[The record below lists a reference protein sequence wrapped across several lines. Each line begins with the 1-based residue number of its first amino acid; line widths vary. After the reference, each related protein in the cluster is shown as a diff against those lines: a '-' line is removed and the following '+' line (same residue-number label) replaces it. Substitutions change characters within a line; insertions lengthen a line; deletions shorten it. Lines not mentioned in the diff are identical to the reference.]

1 MSGFS
6 GFLRGISTIL
16 PEVPAPQRKLSLT
29 MKLIWTTIALAV
41 YLIMAETPLYGITT
55 GGTDPLAYSRIIFAS
70 NQGTLMEFGIG
81 PIVTAGLVMQL
92 LKGADMIKL
101 DFKKD
106 EDRALFTSSTKLLT
120 MVVILVQSLGYIVA
134 GIYGS
139 LSFTT
144 TIVIVMQ
151 LFVASVIVMLLD
163 ELVQKGWGIGSGI
176 SLFIMAGVAQ
186 QIMWSIFNPLTVNI
200 GSQEAPQIVPYGFVP
215 FLIDTLIRGNP
226 VEVIVRTGALPS
238 LIGFLITVA
247 VIILLIY
254 LEGVR
259 VEIPIT
265 SSKFRGFSGVY
276 PIKLLYVSVVPVII
290 ASVMMTDLVFISQFI
305 WTSYNQNNAN
315 IWLNWLGTGTFD
327 EVGSIIFPTGGLV
340 YYMSPINGLSAA
352 ASDPLKALSY
362 VFFFVLLVTIFSKL
376 WVEIGG
382 LAPKDVAKS
391 LLDAD
396 VHVPGFRSAEASV
409 GIVLKRY
416 IPPITIVGGIII
428 GLLASLSDILG
439 VFGSGTGILLMIGI
453 IMQYYQILMKEQLET
468 MMPRLAGIFERK

>member
-1 MSGFS
+1 MSSLS
-6 GFLRGISTIL
+6 GFLRGISTIM

-29 MKLIWTTIALAV
+29 MKLIWTAIALAV

-92 LKGADMIKL
+92 LKGAEMIKL
-101 DFKKD
+101 DFKKP
-106 EDRALFTSSTKLLT
+106 EDRALFTSATKLLT
-120 MVVILVQSLGYIVA
+120 MVVILVQSLGYIIA

-144 TIVIVMQ
+144 MIIIVMQ

-200 GSQEAPQIVPYGFVP
+200 GSSEVPKIVPFGFIP
-215 FLIDTLIRGNP
+215 FLIDALIRGAP
-226 VEVIVRTGALPS
+226 YEAIVREGALPS
-238 LIGFLITVA
+238 LIGFLMTMA
-247 VIILLIY
+247 VILFLIY
-254 LEGVR
+254 IEGVR
-259 VEIPIT
+259 VEIPIS
-265 SSKFRGFSGVY
+265 SSKYRGFSGVY
-276 PIKLLYVSVVPVII
+276 PIKLLYVSVVPVIF
-290 ASVMMTDLVFISQFI
+290 ASVLLTDVVFISQFI
-305 WTSYNQNNAN
+305 WTSFNPTNTN
-315 IWLNWLGTGTFD
+315 IWLNWLGTGIFNGPED
-327 EVGSIIFPTGGLV
+327 IIFPTGGLV
-340 YYMSPINGLSAA
+340 YYMSPIQGLSAA
-352 ASDPLKALSY
+352 VADPLRALSY
-362 VFFFVLLVTIFSKL
+362 VFFMVLIVTIFSKL
-376 WVEIGG
+376 WVAIGG

-396 VHVPGFRSAEASV
+396 VHVPGFRRAEASV
-409 GIVLKRY
+409 GTILARY
-416 IPPITIVGGIII
+416 IPPITILGGIVI